1 MTTRAG
7 EGEKFVNYSL
17 GGKGACDEIVS
28 FPKNAPDA
36 KGNKTLVSAHSGYA
50 VELVGYDSAKKL
62 SSNRHCDGPL
72 QSAALLHALLWRIFV
87 HYPAPASRFFR

>member
-50 VELVGYDSAKKL
+50 VELVGVNEFWAML
-62 SSNRHCDGPL
+62 
-72 QSAALLHALLWRIFV
+72 I
-87 HYPAPASRFFR
+87 